1 MSGAWKPVVMMG
13 VKREAGVVRDVV
25 AGPLVPARKGAV
37 K

>member
-13 VKREAGVVRDVV
+13 VKREAGVVREVV
-25 AGPLVPARKGAV
+25 TGPFGPARKGAV